1 MDGSVIFLDLAT
13 TTGWCVGV
21 PGEKPI
27 SGSIRLGYQG
37 CTPEEKGAALFNF
50 LSPRLMAFRHRM
62 LVFEAPLDP
71 RQMGRTTNA
80 ATARTLIGLAFMAGS
95 VASLTN
101 PRYREAN
108 VSEVRKFIL
117 SGSRPP
123 KGEAKNAVMKVV
135 RTLGYDFKD
144 DNEAD
149 AIAGWL
155 HATAI
160 LSPATGHQTAP
171 LFRNGR

>member
-1 MDGSVIFLDLAT
+1 MDGSVLFLDLAT
-13 TTGWCVGV
+13 TTGWCEGV

-27 SGSIRLGYQG
+27 SGTIKLGYQG

-50 LSPRLMAFRHRM
+50 LSPKLMAFKYRM
-62 LVFEAPLDP
+62 VVFEAPLDP
-71 RQMGRTTNA
+71 RHMGRTTNA

-95 VASLTN
+95 IASLTN
-101 PRYREAN
+101 TRYREAN

-123 KGEAKNAVMKVV
+123 KGEAKNAVMRTV
-135 RTLGYDFKD
+135 RTLGYSFRD

-155 HATAI
+155 YSSSLI
-160 LSPATGHQTAP
+160 RPSVGHQTAP
-171 LFRNGR
+171 IFTKR